1 MCSPR
6 RSSSRP
12 QQVSVRLSS
21 RTTVA
26 SSSHRPAKTTRT
38 STSTGN
44 SSPSRRARA
53 EGSEEA
59 PRKTRRPARS
69 PRTRG
74 HGHRIQHG
82 LSSNQRHIGDHT
94 RTCLSPTAQR
104 HSADQFT
111 ASETCSNSID
121 KAPKTTRSVAKYST
135 GYRPRAELGS
145 VFQPPR
151 DRQPTGRSMFCKSC
165 GKFATEVWNFYRGRL
180 F

>member
-6 RSSSRP
+6 SSSSRP

-59 PRKTRRPARS
+59 PRQTRRPARS

-82 LSSNQRHIGDHT
+82 LSSYLPD
-94 RTCLSPTAQR
+94 SPRSGTNQR

-121 KAPKTTRSVAKYST
+121 KAPKTTRSVAKFST
-135 GYRPRAELGS
+135 RYRPRAELGS

-151 DRQPTGRSMFCKSC
+151 ARQPTGRSMFCKSC
-165 GKFATEVWNFYRGRL
+165 GKFATEV
-180 F
+180 